1 MRMPLRSAHA
11 SSAALMYS
19 GPLSQRMTRG
29 LPRHSM
35 TCSNDRITRA
45 DGYYHVSDKYVA
57 LFSHFIPC
65 GVHEGIYILDGLL
78 ANTSDIQPEIVH
90 GDTQAQSYPVF
101 GLAHMLG
108 IQLMPRIRNIKDLT
122 FFRPEPGRAYKN
134 IQALFGDNIDW
145 QLIATHL
152 HDMLRVVISIRLGKI
167 TASSILRRLGTYSR
181 KNKLYFAF
189 RELGK
194 AVRTLFLLRY
204 IDDNKIR
211 KTIHAATNKSEEYN
225 GFVKWVFFGS

>member
-1 MRMPLRSAHA
+1 MAWL
-11 SSAALMYS
+11 
-19 GPLSQRMTRG
+19 
-29 LPRHSM
+29 
-35 TCSNDRITRA
+35 DVFDA
-45 DGYYHVSDKYVA
+45 DAVA
-57 LFSHFIPC
+57 LGPRQQCSADVFGP
-65 GVHEGIYILDGLL
+65 VLHEGIYILDGLL

-90 GDTQAQSYPVF
+90 GDTQAQ
-101 GLAHMLG
+101 LG
-108 IQLMPRIRNIKDLT
+108 ASSSRSR
-122 FFRPEPGRAYKN
+122 
-134 IQALFGDNIDW
+134 LFGDNIDW

-167 TASSILRRLGTYSR
+167 TASFLRRLGTYSR

-211 KTIHAATNKSEEYN
+211 KTIHAATNKSYC
-225 GFVKWVFFGS
+225 

>member
-1 MRMPLRSAHA
+1 
-11 SSAALMYS
+11 
-19 GPLSQRMTRG
+19 
-29 LPRHSM
+29 
-35 TCSNDRITRA
+35 
-45 DGYYHVSDKYVA
+45 YYHVSDKYVA

-225 GFVKWVFFGS
+225 G

>member
-1 MRMPLRSAHA
+1 M
-11 SSAALMYS
+11 
-19 GPLSQRMTRG
+19 
-29 LPRHSM
+29 
-35 TCSNDRITRA
+35 
-45 DGYYHVSDKYVA
+45 SDKYVA

-134 IQALFGDNIDW
+134 IQALFG
-145 QLIATHL
+145 
-152 HDMLRVVISIRLGKI
+152 
-167 TASSILRRLGTYSR
+167 
-181 KNKLYFAF
+181 
-189 RELGK
+189 
-194 AVRTLFLLRY
+194 
-204 IDDNKIR
+204 
-211 KTIHAATNKSEEYN
+211 
-225 GFVKWVFFGS
+225 FVKAMNQLSQAVIALSIPSHLVAGVDALRLSWTTLLL